1 MTSVILLWSLIFIIS
16 LAVLIKS
23 SDFFTESAEVLG
35 LFFRLPSFVVGV
47 LLLSIGTSLP
57 ELLSSLVAVFDNSSE
72 IVFGNVLGSNIA
84 NIFLIVGVAAVF
96 SKGLILEYDLTKVD
110 LPLLL
115 GSALLFILA
124 VINEQFSQGEAI
136 FCLLGYVVYLF
147 YTLSHRTEEEDTE
160 NPRPQTFP
168 LKAALVLVTSC
179 FGLYFGAVYTIESV
193 TEISEVLNIGKHI
206 IAVSAVAVGTSLP
219 ELIVSL
225 NAARKGNAEMALGN
239 VVGSNIFN
247 ALVVMG
253 IPGLIT
259 QLEINHDLLVIGL
272 PFFAAGTLLFY
283 TVTQDKHITQWE
295 GLLFFVFYG
304 LFIAKFF
311 NLV

>member
-1 MTSVILLWSLIFIIS
+1 MTSVILLWSVVFVIS
-16 LAVLIKS
+16 LAALIKS
-23 SDFFTESAEVLG
+23 SDYFTESAEVLG
-35 LFFRLPSFVVGV
+35 LFFRFPSFIVGV
-47 LLLSIGTSLP
+47 LLLSVGTSLP
-57 ELLSSLVAVFDNSSE
+57 ELLSSLFAVFDNSSE

-96 SKGLILEYDLTKVD
+96 SKGIILEYDLTRVD

-115 GSALLFILA
+115 GSALLLILA
-124 VINEQFSQGEAI
+124 VINQQFSQGEAI
-136 FCLLGYVVYLF
+136 FCILGYIVYLF
-147 YTLSHRTEEEDTE
+147 YTLSHRTEEDDID
-160 NPRPQTFP
+160 NPPPQTFP
-168 LKAALVLVTSC
+168 IKETIILIISC
-179 FGLYFGAVYTIESV
+179 IGLYFGANYTIQSV
-193 TEISEVLNIGKHI
+193 IKISEQLNVGKHI
-206 IAVSAVAVGTSLP
+206 IAVSAVALGTSLP

-247 ALVVMG
+247 SLVVMG
-253 IPGLIT
+253 IPGLIAE
-259 QLEINHDLLVIGL
+259 LEINQDLLIIGL

-311 NLV
+311 DLV

>member
-1 MTSVILLWSLIFIIS
+1 MTSVILLWSLVFIIS
-16 LAVLIKS
+16 LAALIKS
-23 SDFFTESAEVLG
+23 SDFFTDSAEVLG
-35 LFFRLPSFVVGV
+35 LFFRLPSFIVGV
-47 LLLSIGTSLP
+47 LLLSVGTSLP

-115 GSALLFILA
+115 GSALLLILA
-124 VINEQFSQGEAI
+124 VINEQFSHGEAI
-136 FCLLGYVVYLF
+136 FCILGYIVYLF
-147 YTLSHRTEEEDTE
+147 YTLSHRTEEDTD
-160 NPRPQTFP
+160 NPNPQTFP
-168 LKAALVLVTSC
+168 IKEALVLVTSC
-179 FGLYFGAVYTIESV
+179 FGLYFGAVFTIESV
-193 TEISEVLNIGKHI
+193 TQISETLNIGKHI
-206 IAVSAVAVGTSLP
+206 IAVSAVALGTSLP

-247 ALVVMG
+247 SLVVMG
-253 IPGLIT
+253 IPGLIAE
-259 QLEINHDLLVIGL
+259 LEINHDLLIIGL

-311 NLV
+311 DLV

>member
-1 MTSVILLWSLIFIIS
+1 MTSVILLWSLVFIVS
-16 LAVLIKS
+16 LAALIKS
-23 SDFFTESAEVLG
+23 SDFFTDSAEVLG
-35 LFFRLPSFVVGV
+35 LFFRLPSFIVGV
-47 LLLSIGTSLP
+47 LLLSVGTSLP

-115 GSALLFILA
+115 GSALLLILA
-124 VINEQFSQGEAI
+124 VINEQFSHGEAI
-136 FCLLGYVVYLF
+136 FCILGYIVYLF
-147 YTLSHRTEEEDTE
+147 YTLSHRTEEDTD
-160 NPRPQTFP
+160 NPNPQTFP
-168 LKAALVLVTSC
+168 IKEALVLVTSC
-179 FGLYFGAVYTIESV
+179 FGLYFGAVFTIESV
-193 TEISEVLNIGKHI
+193 TQISEALNIGKHI
-206 IAVSAVAVGTSLP
+206 IAVSAVALGTSLP

-247 ALVVMG
+247 SLVVMG
-253 IPGLIT
+253 IPGLIAE
-259 QLEINHDLLVIGL
+259 LEINHDLLIIGL

-311 NLV
+311 DLV